1 MPLNVLQCQDEE
13 HIVHINSIDPLGI
26 HIKTDHIN
34 IIHINITEQTTIM
47 EITCSS
53 QLTYA
58 TYFKTQTDHTLVNTL
73 TALTKL
79 RLAAMQGYKGLVNDP
94 RVVLNKSLPSRG
106 KGA

>member
-1 MPLNVLQCQDEE
+1 MLQCQDEE
-13 HIVHINSIDPLGI
+13 HIVHINNIDINNIKKRGM

-34 IIHINITEQTTIM
+34 NIHINITEQTSVM

-73 TALTKL
+73 TSLTEL
-79 RLAAMQGYKGLVNDP
+79 GLAAMQG
-94 RVVLNKSLPSRG
+94 
-106 KGA
+106 

>member
-1 MPLNVLQCQDEE
+1 MLQYQDEE
-13 HIVHINSIDPLGI
+13 HIVHINNIDINSIKIFGM

-34 IIHINITEQTTIM
+34 NIHINIIEQTTIM

-73 TALTKL
+73 TALTEL
-79 RLAAMQGYKGLVNDP
+79 RLAAMQG
-94 RVVLNKSLPSRG
+94 
-106 KGA
+106 

>member
-1 MPLNVLQCQDEE
+1 MLQCQDEE
-13 HIVHINSIDPLGI
+13 HIVYINNIDINSIKILGM

-34 IIHINITEQTTIM
+34 NIHINITKQITIM

-73 TALTKL
+73 TALTEL
-79 RLAAMQGYKGLVNDP
+79 RLAAMQG
-94 RVVLNKSLPSRG
+94 
-106 KGA
+106 